1 MTILETI
8 IHELSTAPETLL
20 LEIFNL
26 IQAAKNDSNLV
37 SNSSSLPRIP
47 GLHQGEIWIS
57 DDFNDP
63 LPDTFWLGED

>member
-8 IHELSTAPETLL
+8 IHEFSTAPETLL

-26 IQAAKNDSNLV
+26 IQAEKNDSNLV